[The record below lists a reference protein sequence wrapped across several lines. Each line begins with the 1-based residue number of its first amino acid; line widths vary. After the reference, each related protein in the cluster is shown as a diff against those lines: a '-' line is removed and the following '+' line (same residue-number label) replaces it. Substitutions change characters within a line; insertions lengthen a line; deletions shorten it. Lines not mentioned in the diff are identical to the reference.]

1 MKRNTSAWLTGSRG
15 FIGKHL
21 IQGLK
26 KNSIDY
32 KCFSNKR
39 SMENTENDL
48 FYMDYSSKDNINTY
62 IQEFGCPYSF
72 IHLGWGDMT
81 SPMSGLHL
89 TDNVRDAK
97 NAIDSTY
104 YYPKGNRG
112 VGLTKASNFGYNFT
126 KYIKKESKK
135 IKLILQIESI
145 EGINNL
151 EKILNLKNISGTLLG
166 PYDLSSSLGVIG
178 KLNNP
183 LVLKAIKKYEK
194 ISKEKRVPMGIHI
207 AQPNLNSIKIAH
219 KKKYKFIASGTD
231 MIFLGNS
238 CKDFLKKI
246 SK

>member
-1 MKRNTSAWLTGSRG
+1 MKRNTSVWLTGSRG

-32 KCFSNKR
+32 KCFSKKR

-97 NAIDSTY
+97 ILIDTFYLAGLKKFIFIGSMNEY
-104 YYPKGNRG
+104 GARVGSLSENMKPAGRLINYAKGKIQVAQHGFSMADYFGKQFIHIRLFYVYGPGQRQGSLINELFEAYQKNRG
-112 VGLTKASNFGYNFT
+112 PKIGPCDHYRD
-126 KYIKKESKK
+126 YIYVKDVV
-135 IKLILQIESI
+135 
-145 EGINNL
+145 EGIVRSILSRYSGINL
-151 EKILNLKNISGTLLG
+151 VEI
-166 PYDLSSSLGVIG
+166 
-178 KLNNP
+178 
-183 LVLKAIKKYEK
+183 
-194 ISKEKRVPMGIHI
+194 
-207 AQPNLNSIKIAH
+207 
-219 KKKYKFIASGTD
+219 
-231 MIFLGNS
+231 
-238 CKDFLKKI
+238 
-246 SK
+246 